1 MTGGR
6 YDTGVKA
13 TTEPAHT
20 IFHIKTE
27 KMADKRKEME
37 KGIS

>member
-1 MTGGR
+1 MIGGR
-6 YDTGVKA
+6 CDTGDKA

-20 IFHIKTE
+20 IFHIKTD
-27 KMADKRKEME
+27 KMADERKEVE